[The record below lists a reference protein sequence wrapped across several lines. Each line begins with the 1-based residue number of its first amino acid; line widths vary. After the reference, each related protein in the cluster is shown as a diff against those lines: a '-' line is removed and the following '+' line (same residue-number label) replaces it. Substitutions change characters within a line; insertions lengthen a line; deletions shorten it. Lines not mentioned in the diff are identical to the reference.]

1 MVCLAVVLMC
11 NDKQSN
17 IESEE
22 SLVRR
27 LQNGE
32 VDAFDTLFER
42 FRRKLLAYVRG
53 LVGDAQ
59 QSEDIVQETF
69 VELAKKIQK
78 IQPKKGVGPWLYR
91 VARNRAI
98 DLLRHRRFEV
108 LPGEE
113 YFGEQRSNLASDTE
127 DAPDEQLIA
136 KEKQSEIR
144 KMLASLPQKERDLLM
159 LRFYGDLSFAEIA
172 KVVRRPLGTVL
183 WQVRKSL
190 GTLREKMHH
199 VTHETSSLAGWE
211 ENGDGE

>member
-1 MVCLAVVLMC
+1 MRD
-11 NDKQSN
+11 DKQQSV
-17 IESEE
+17 ESEN

-32 VDAFDTLFER
+32 MDAFDALFEK

-53 LVGDAQ
+53 LVGDVQ

-69 VELAKKIQK
+69 VELARKIQK
-78 IQPKKGVGPWLYR
+78 IRPEKGVGPWLYR

-98 DLLRHRRFEV
+98 DLLRHRKFEV
-108 LPGEE
+108 LPGDD
-113 YFGEQRSNLASDTE
+113 YFGEQRRNVVSDAGN
-127 DAPDEQLIA
+127 APDERLMAREQQL
-136 KEKQSEIR
+136 EVQ

-183 WQVRKSL
+183 WQVRRSL
-190 GTLREKMHH
+190 AKLREM
-199 VTHETSSLAGWE
+199 G
-211 ENGDGE
+211 